1 MGIVDAYR
9 LVNKDRFKEL
19 TRLFGGPGLD
29 LCDGDFDED
38 GDVDG
43 RDLYFLITEPAD
55 PALYADWF
63 AGEFGSLVCP

>member
-1 MGIVDAYR
+1 MWWKG
-9 LVNKDRFKEL
+9 
-19 TRLFGGPGLD
+19 GGPGLD

-55 PALYADWF
+55 PDLYADWF